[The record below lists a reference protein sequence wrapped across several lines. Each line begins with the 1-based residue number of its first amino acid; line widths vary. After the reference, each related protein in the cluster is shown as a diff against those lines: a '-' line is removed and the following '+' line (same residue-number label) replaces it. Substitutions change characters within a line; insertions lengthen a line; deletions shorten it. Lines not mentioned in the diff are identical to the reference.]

1 MWRAVALLESDHSVM
16 DWKYK
21 HFRQE
26 RVFGGPRDL
35 VIEAA
40 RAYMTQSLGWKI
52 SETAEGFDAEGS
64 SFAHQATANVSFHS
78 VAEGTRL
85 IIDLAVSRAGS
96 SGFMLFDV
104 GGYYNIQIRK
114 WLDGIQWTIHQKVT
128 PSEERQNP
136 PVPAT
141 NKVTGCVFNGC
152 LAFIVL
158 MTGLYFVITIV
169 SAVIGVITG
178 NLYLVGRGGTSEL
191 HGVWARV
198 VAVAILAAGV
208 FITLMIRKRRY

>member
-1 MWRAVALLESDHSVM
+1 M

-21 HFRQE
+21 HFHQE
-26 RVFGGPRDL
+26 RVFAEPRDL

-40 RAYMTQSLGWKI
+40 REYMTQSLGWKI

-64 SFAHQATANVSFHS
+64 SFSHQATADIGLHP

-85 IIDLAVSRAGS
+85 TIDLAVSRAGA

-104 GGYYNIQIRK
+104 GGYYNIQILK

-128 PSEERQNP
+128 PGEERQNP

-141 NKVTGCVFNGC
+141 NKVAGCVFNGC

-158 MTGLYFVITIV
+158 MTGLYFMITII

-191 HGVWARV
+191 HGIWARI

>member
-1 MWRAVALLESDHSVM
+1 
-16 DWKYK
+16 
-21 HFRQE
+21 
-26 RVFGGPRDL
+26 
-35 VIEAA
+35 
-40 RAYMTQSLGWKI
+40 
-52 SETAEGFDAEGS
+52 
-64 SFAHQATANVSFHS
+64 
-78 VAEGTRL
+78 
-85 IIDLAVSRAGS
+85 
-96 SGFMLFDV
+96 MLFDV

-191 HGVWARV
+191 HGVWARI